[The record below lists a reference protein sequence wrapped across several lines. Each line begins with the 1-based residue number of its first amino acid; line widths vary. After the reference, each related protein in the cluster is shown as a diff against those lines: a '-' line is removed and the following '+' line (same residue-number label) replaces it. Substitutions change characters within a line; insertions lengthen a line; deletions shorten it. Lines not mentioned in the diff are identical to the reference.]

1 MANKVLSDLKVLE
14 LGSGISA
21 SYCSKALADLGAEV
35 IKIEPPY
42 GDEIRFAG
50 PFPNGE
56 SNPEKSG
63 LFLSLCLECPVYEQ
77 GIV

>member
-1 MANKVLSDLKVLE
+1 MRKPLE
-14 LGSGISA
+14 GIRIVDFTWVVA
-21 SYCSKALADLGAEV
+21 GPFGTRTLRDMGAEV